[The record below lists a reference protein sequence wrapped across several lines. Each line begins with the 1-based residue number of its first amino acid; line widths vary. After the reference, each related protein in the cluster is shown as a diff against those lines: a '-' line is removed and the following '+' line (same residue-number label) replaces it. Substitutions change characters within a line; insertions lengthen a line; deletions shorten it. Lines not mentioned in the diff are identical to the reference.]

1 MTPDQIVAC
10 MKAHNLDLV
19 QRGADPETIAACH
32 LGLGIA
38 MFLDC
43 RHTKEELITLV
54 TRTVAGYE
62 VAPAS

>member
-1 MTPDQIVAC
+1 